1 MHHKGAKKVMLANV
15 KFDARAKRGRQS
27 HEAKY
32 PFALDA
38 HYIFC
43 PAPSIFCPSENV
55 TSRLDSLK
63 MCYIYLTNFVS
74 RDGATKSTF
83 VGLCDTSLQTV
94 SGLQPLVGKV
104 NKRT

>member
-1 MHHKGAKKVMLANV
+1 MHHKGVKKVMLANV

-32 PFALDA
+32 FFALDA

-43 PAPSIFCPSENV
+43 PPENA

-74 RDGATKSTF
+74 RDGATESTF